1 MNGTNSRRSPPA
13 NDAFQDAKGTPSQAW
28 QNFHQDVANAAFAA
42 APNTN
47 PVITGTTTIDGIN
60 GTEKLLKFTTAGVL
74 RWDFGVAGN
83 GEAANGGSDLI
94 LRRYADDGS
103 LASVEL
109 TISRLSGQWQF
120 TAPVAFTQAV
130 TFNRAL
136 APLVTGANTA
146 ALLNSLI
153 AGLTASGLVRT
164 SRWVSSCALP
174 RISTCYRCCWT

>member
-1 MNGTNSRRSPPA
+1 MSGATGATGTVYAPGGFNTYQTPPA
-13 NDAFQDAKGTPSQAW
+13 NNAFQDDNGQPSQAW
-28 QNFHQDVANAAFAA
+28 LNHHQTVANLATNA

-60 GTEKLLKFTTAGVL
+60 GTEKLIKFTTAGVL

-120 TAPVAFTQAV
+120 TGPVAFTQAV

-153 AGLTASGLVRT
+153 AGLAASGLVRT
-164 SRWVSSCALP
+164 S
-174 RISTCYRCCWT
+174 